1 MSAPVRD
8 LFLPRKAGRRWGAL
22 ALSILLHALLFL
34 GWITGRPPDAV
45 RRPFLPIALVP
56 PTVDGPRA
64 AEFTYRP
71 AGREPGTQ
79 RGHGIPLLTVPK
91 AGPVAVL
98 APLPAPARLP
108 ADTGPAPIQNPIGRI
123 GIGLGDGKL
132 WVRPLPLPPR
142 ELAERLSKK
151 THAELVDSAV
161 TAIVQGYLDSIAKEP
176 ANRGAEL
183 PSWTTKVAGRTFGL
197 DAKNIYIGGLKIPAA
212 VLALLPLPAGNVD
225 QDRAYRHLQDLR
237 TDLLHAADRAATLE
251 DFKAAIKELRL
262 QKEREREFDRNQ
274 RTPPPPPAETEPGTP
289 APPEPAPAPQP

>member
-8 LFLPRKAGRRWGAL
+8 LFPPPRARRRWRAL
-22 ALSILLHALLFL
+22 AVSILLHALLFF

-45 RRPFLPIALVP
+45 HRPFLPIALVA
-56 PTVDGPRA
+56 PTVDGPLA
-64 AEFTYRP
+64 AELTYRP
-71 AGREPGTQ
+71 AGREPGTH
-79 RGHGIPLLTVPK
+79 RGRGIPLLAMPK

-108 ADTGPAPIQNPIGRI
+108 AHTGPAPIQNPIGRI
-123 GIGLGDGKL
+123 GVGLGDGKL

-151 THAELVDSAV
+151 THVELVDSAV

-183 PSWTTKVAGRTFGL
+183 PSWTTKVAGKTFGL
-197 DAKNIYIGGLKIPAA
+197 DGKNIYIAGLKIPAA

-262 QKEREREFDRNQ
+262 QKERQREFERNQ
-274 RTPPPPPAETEPGTP
+274 RTPPTPPEAEPETPPPPA
-289 APPEPAPAPQP
+289 PAPAPQP